1 MNNMHG
7 KTIFITGGSRG
18 IGRAIAIKA
27 AHAGANVVIAAK
39 TEIETA
45 KLTGTI
51 YSVAQEIEAVG
62 GKALPLL
69 LDVRDDQQ
77 IHAAIQQAA
86 QHFGGIDVLIN
97 NAGAIA
103 LTGVEATSLKQYDL
117 IQSINHRATFICAQ
131 AALPFLKQAEHP
143 HILSLSPPV
152 NMSPK
157 WLGMLSPYA
166 LSKYGMTILTLGMAE
181 EFRQYGISCNTLWP
195 ETYIATAAVSK
206 NLGEENTQQLSRKP
220 EIMADAA
227 FAIYSTA
234 KGELTGQSLTDEQA
248 LTRMGITD
256 FAQYACIAGNH
267 QLQKDFF
274 LD

>member
-77 IHAAIQQAA
+77 IHAAIQQAV

-166 LSKYGMTILTLGMAE
+166 LSKYGMTILTLGMAQ

-256 FAQYACIAGNH
+256 FAQYACIAGNR

>member
-77 IHAAIQQAA
+77 IHAAIQQAV

>member
-86 QHFGGIDVLIN
+86 QHFGGIDVLII

-248 LTRMGITD
+248 LARMGTTD
-256 FAQYACIAGNH
+256 FAQYACIAGNR

>member
-1 MNNMHG
+1 M
-7 KTIFITGGSRG
+7 KTMQGRTVFITGGSRG

-27 AHAGANVVIAAK
+27 AQAGANVVIAAK
-39 TEIETA
+39 TAIETP
-45 KLTGTI
+45 KLSGTI
-51 YSVAQEIEAVG
+51 YSVAEEIKAAG
-62 GKALPLL
+62 GKALPLI
-69 LDVRDDQQ
+69 LDVRDEQQ
-77 IHAAIQQAA
+77 IHFAIQQTVETL
-86 QHFGGIDVLIN
+86 GGLDVLIN

-103 LTGVEATSLKQYDL
+103 LTGVESTSLKQYDL
-117 IQSINHRATFICAQ
+117 IQTINHRATFICAQ
-131 AALPFLKQAEHP
+131 AALPYLKKSSNP

-206 NLGEENTQQLSRKP
+206 NLGEENTLQLSRKP

-227 FAIYSTA
+227 YAIYTTNR
-234 KGELTGQSLTDEQA
+234 GELSGQSLTDEQA
-248 LTRMGITD
+248 LARIGITELGG
-256 FAQYACIAGNH
+256 YACIEGKTE
-267 QLQKDFF
+267 LQKDFF

>member
-1 MNNMHG
+1 MSNMQG

-18 IGRAIAIKA
+18 IGRAIALKA
-27 AHAGANVVIAAK
+27 AQARANVVIAAK
-39 TEIETA
+39 TEVETA

-51 YSVAQEIEAVG
+51 YSVAEEIEAAG

-69 LDVRDDQQ
+69 LDVRDEHQ
-77 IHAAIQQAA
+77 IHAAMQQAA
-86 QHFGGIDVLIN
+86 KNFGGIDVLIN

-131 AALPFLKQAEHP
+131 AALPYLKQAKDP

-181 EFRQYGISCNTLWP
+181 EFRHYGISCNTLWP

-206 NLGEENTQQLSRKP
+206 NLGKENTRQLSRKP

-227 FAIYSTA
+227 FAIYSTV

-248 LTRMGITD
+248 LARIGITD
-256 FAQYACIAGNH
+256 FTHYACVSGNT

>member
-69 LDVRDDQQ
+69 LDVRDDQH